1 MVKEVFVIGAFV
13 EHTACPKCP
22 SSDGLSVYES
32 GYVKCFVCDYY
43 QYPNQ
48 RERAMT
54 PTKQGPTMKKIKP
67 PYPVEGDYMPKR
79 GISRTTM
86 EFMGY
91 VVGSYPVKQDD
102 GSYLDAPAHLVAVP
116 DSDGKGHV
124 ATKIRLESKNFRIA
138 GNTEDSGFIFQN
150 RWPSGGN
157 KIIIT
162 EGEFDALS
170 LAEAQSCKYPVVSL
184 VNGSKSVEKTFKA
197 AYKWVNS
204 FDEIILWFDDDAA
217 GREAAEAAAMYCDI
231 GKVSIVKTPLGMKDA
246 NELLKAGEIKALL
259 SAIWNG
265 EPYSPSGFESFSSLA
280 DEIMK
285 PVEWGKP
292 WIYDEL
298 TQWTYG
304 RRGGETYFFGAG
316 TGVGKTDFFTQQAAA
331 DIANGEKVAM
341 FSFEQPTKETAT
353 RLAGK
358 FAGQQFHIPDA
369 GWNDDQKREAITEL
383 SKTDCLIYKH
393 FGAADWSEVETNI
406 TALAMMGYQHF
417 YIDHLT
423 AFAAHAT
430 DERKM
435 LEATCAD
442 MAGLCQRLSVN
453 FYVIS
458 HLSTPDGTPHEEGG
472 RVFIK
477 HFKGSRA
484 IGFWAHFMFGIE
496 RNTQAEDPEEQL
508 RSKLR
513 CLKDRY
519 TGRATGNVL
528 TQLYDP
534 LTGLQSVDPTW
545 KWEDVENKKG
555 KSATDHGFTNT
566 DF

>member
-1 MVKEVFVIGAFV
+1 MGKEKFVIGDFV
-13 EHTACPKCP
+13 EHIACPECP
-22 SSDGLSVYES
+22 SSDGLAVYTS
-32 GYVKCFVCDYY
+32 GYVKCFAEPCTYY
-43 QYPNQ
+43 KYPDQNEGVKTNTN
-48 RERAMT
+48 RGKKVGK
-54 PTKQGPTMKKIKP
+54 TKKP
-67 PYPVEGDYMPKR
+67 FPVNGDFLSKR
-79 GISRTTM
+79 GISRSTM

-91 VVGSYPVKQDD
+91 RIGEYQ
-102 GSYLDAPAHLVAVP
+102 GEPAHIVAVP
-116 DSDGKGHV
+116 DAEGRGHV
-124 ATKIRLESKNFRIA
+124 TTKIRLSGKQFRIA
-138 GNTEDSGFIFQN
+138 GDTESAGFVFQD
-150 RWPSGGN
+150 RWPSGGT
-157 KIIIT
+157 KLVIT

-170 LAEAQSCKYPVVSL
+170 VAEAQSCKYPVVSL
-184 VNGSKSVEKTFKA
+184 LNGAKSVEKTFKA
-197 AYKWVNS
+197 AYTWVNS
-204 FDEIILWFDDDAA
+204 FDEIILWFDDDEA
-217 GREAAEAAAMYCDI
+217 GRSAAEEAAKWCDI
-231 GKVSIVKTPLGMKDA
+231 GKVKIVKTPLGYKDA
-246 NELLKAGEIKALL
+246 NELLKADELKAIV
-259 SAIWNG
+259 SAVWQA

-292 WIYDEL
+292 WIYPEL
-298 TQWTYG
+298 TEWTYG

-331 DIANGEKVAM
+331 DIRDGEKVAM

-358 FAGQQFHIPDA
+358 YAGQQFHIPDA
-369 GWNDDQKREAITEL
+369 GWTDDQKREAIKRL

-393 FGAADWSEVETNI
+393 FGAADWDEVETRI

-423 AFAAHAT
+423 AFAAHAD

-435 LEATCAD
+435 LEGTCAD
-442 MAGLCQRLSVN
+442 MAGLCQRLDVN

-458 HLSTPDGTPHEEGG
+458 HLATPDGTPHEEGG

-496 RNTQAEDPEEQL
+496 RDTQAEDPAFQL
-508 RSKLR
+508 RSRFR

-519 TGRATGNVL
+519 TGRATGNCL

-534 LTGLQSVDPTW
+534 ETGLQSVDPDWTW
-545 KWEDVENKKG
+545 DDEKKKE
-555 KSATDHGFTNT
+555 KSASDHGFDNNT